1 MAKKKK
7 SSAYWKKRFSELEN
21 AQNQYG
27 QNTFHQIEPAFD
39 KAQRQIQAQIESW
52 YSRYAKNNGITMA
65 EARRQLSAAEL
76 KELQWDVQE
85 YIKYGQQN
93 AMNQQWMKELENA
106 SARFHISR
114 LEALKLRTQQSLE
127 VAFGNELD
135 SLDGMVKHLYQSG
148 YYHTCFEV
156 QKGFNIGWE
165 IGQIDERKL
174 QKIISKPWAADGKTF
189 SDRVWQSKT
198 TMVNELHQQL
208 TRTII
213 QGKAPDEAI
222 RTLSKY
228 VADKTKN
235 VKYAAGRLVM
245 TEQAFISS
253 AAQKD
258 AFNDLDVEE
267 FEIVATLDSHTSEIC
282 QNMDGQHFPMKNFEP
297 GVTAPPFHVWCRST
311 TVPYFDDEWG
321 RSGERA
327 ARGEDGKTYY
337 VPSDMTYPEW
347 QKSFVDGQTEDLK
360 PVVPDDVMEDKPQTL
375 AEKIQKVKEDIAANG
390 GVITEDHI
398 KAAGK
403 AVQDDLVA
411 SRAGFKKDFDDATA
425 AYNNSD
431 IKKQIDELDARRT
444 ELHKQY
450 SDAPYGSDER
460 KQFYNEWEQAKA
472 DYWKVYSS
480 DEAISFRSRISD
492 AKKKY
497 EGTWETNADELTEKL
512 GQFRTMGIGSHDLK
526 KEHYSGRGT
535 LRDIV
540 TTAYSHYPAD
550 WVEASI
556 KKGTLKI
563 SKVSRGFYD
572 GRTIAI
578 DGLSESSQIS
588 TAFHELGHRFE
599 DVVKGIYE
607 AEDVFY
613 KRRTKGCPLEWLG
626 TGYSRSERTRKDNFL
641 HSYMGKEYPD
651 NFYELVSM
659 GFDWAYTDPT
669 RLWADEDFAQFIYGI
684 LSLK

>member
-65 EARRQLSAAEL
+65 EARKQLSAAEL

-135 SLDGMVKHLYQSG
+135 SLDDMVKHLYQSG

-235 VKYAAGRLVM
+235 AKYAAGRLVM

-282 QNMDGQHFPMKNFEP
+282 QNMDGQHFPMKDFEP

-311 TVPYFDDEWG
+311 TVPYFEDNYG
-321 RSGERA
+321 GERA
-327 ARGEDGKTYY
+327 ARGADGKTYY
-337 VPSDMTYPEW
+337 VPDTMTYDEW
-347 QKSFVDGQTEDLK
+347 SKSMVDGQTDGLK
-360 PVVPDDVMEDKPQTL
+360 P
-375 AEKIQKVKEDIAANG
+375 AEPVKVKEPSVENANKVASDAILEQYDHRVNDL
-390 GVITEDHI
+390 GVGYVPTSEWDEAQKKAVADFTGMDARLAESTAQQFKTLSSEYGSMCQKIEVIKFDPMMATAPASTSPQMNIQQATMSFNKGIMKDHDSFMERMQKAVDRGQFPMMSEAEYEKYVVTHEFVHTLMDFDSPLKNYVGAETSHI
-398 KAAGK
+398 KAARK
-403 AVQDDLVA
+403 EIKSIREAYQERIRTLTVA
-411 SRAGFKKDFDDATA
+411 Q
-425 AYNNSD
+425 
-431 IKKQIDELDARRT
+431 KQAELDAITSFDEGAWTKAQKLT
-444 ELHKQY
+444 EELKKVQISKY
-450 SDAPYGSDER
+450 ADMSIDEFMAEAFTDAKIGSDPSEYS
-460 KQFYNEWEQAKA
+460 KQVLEVIDKYF
-472 DYWKVYSS
+472 
-480 DEAISFRSRISD
+480 
-492 AKKKY
+492 KKK
-497 EGTWETNADELTEKL
+497 K
-512 GQFRTMGIGSHDLK
+512 H
-526 KEHYSGRGT
+526 
-535 LRDIV
+535 
-540 TTAYSHYPAD
+540 
-550 WVEASI
+550 
-556 KKGTLKI
+556 
-563 SKVSRGFYD
+563 
-572 GRTIAI
+572 
-578 DGLSESSQIS
+578 
-588 TAFHELGHRFE
+588 
-599 DVVKGIYE
+599 
-607 AEDVFY
+607 
-613 KRRTKGCPLEWLG
+613 
-626 TGYSRSERTRKDNFL
+626 
-641 HSYMGKEYPD
+641 
-651 NFYELVSM
+651 
-659 GFDWAYTDPT
+659 
-669 RLWADEDFAQFIYGI
+669 
-684 LSLK
+684 